1 MDERQEQGLRE
12 LVGGRIR
19 FNCPMGPYTTLG
31 VGGEAEA
38 LIETGEV
45 EEIQRIVS
53 FLHGEGIPWMPV
65 GRGSNLLVTE
75 EGLEGVV
82 LHLTGSFVGAVT
94 EAPGRILLAA
104 DAGVGLAELT
114 AYCRRHGLSG
124 LEFLA
129 GIPGTVGGAVA
140 MNAGAWGR
148 ETGDT
153 LMDIRAVE
161 RTGRVD
167 SRSRSTLRFLYRRLD
182 LKEGDV
188 IVSARWSLAPDA
200 RNAVAARM
208 AGYLKR
214 RRKTQP
220 LEFPSAGSVFKNPP
234 GDFAGRLIEQAGLK
248 GKRIGDAMISIKHA
262 NFIVNVGRAR
272 AGEVLELLRL
282 AKDRVAEISGIV
294 LEPEIR
300 VVGR

>member
-1 MDERQEQGLRE
+1 
-12 LVGGRIR
+12 
-19 FNCPMGPYTTLG
+19 MGPYTTLG

-45 EEIQRIVS
+45 EEIQRIVG

-182 LKEGDV
+182 LEEGDV

-282 AKDRVAEISGIV
+282 ARDRVAEISGIV

>member
-19 FNCPMGPYTTLG
+19 FHCPMGPYTTLG

-45 EEIQRIVS
+45 EEIQRIVG

-200 RNAVAARM
+200 QNAVAARM

-282 AKDRVAEISGIV
+282 ARDRVAEISGIV